1 MKIAIVG
8 SGISGLACAY
18 YLSKENEV
26 YLFEKENY
34 LGGHTNTIEVEV
46 NNQIIPVD
54 TGFIVFNLVTYPN
67 LINFFKTLNVKYI
80 ESNMSFSV
88 WNQTMNQYYAGTNL
102 STFFA
107 KRSNFFNIKHYK
119 FLKEIIRFNKLVQ
132 HSLDKEEYESKTL
145 GQFLEKNQFSFYF
158 QQNYILPMSSAIWS
172 IPLNQAKEFPL
183 KTLGLFFKNHGLLSL
198 NGHYQWYTVE
208 NGSYQYIKKI
218 LENSKFQYFL
228 NEPVL
233 EVQRYYEKNSVYLK
247 TTKRKDIFDLVI
259 LATHAP
265 TSKKILKDITSKEE
279 EILKNF
285 NYQKNI
291 AILHRDEKVMCK
303 ERKVWSSW
311 NYKIGKNNQTS
322 TVYYLKKLQPWIK
335 EDIFVSI
342 NEFDKIDSNKTIKVI
357 EYEHPIFDL
366 NAIQNQSK
374 LELLN
379 QNGLVYFCGAYFKY
393 GFHEDGFNSALK
405 VIQSIKQKK
414 QKEIRYA

>member
-34 LGGHTNTIEVEV
+34 LGGHTNTIEVEI

-67 LINFFKTLNVKYI
+67 LIRFFDELNISYI

-88 WNQTMNQYYAGTNL
+88 WNRIMNQYYAGTNL

-107 KRSNFFNIKHYK
+107 KRSNFLKIKHYK
-119 FLKEIIRFNKLVQ
+119 FLKEIIRFNRLVQ
-132 HSLDKEEYESKTL
+132 KTLNNGEYEIQTL
-145 GQFLEKNQFSFYF
+145 GQFLEKKDFSYYF
-158 QQNYILPMSSAIWS
+158 QENYILPMSSSIWS

-183 KTLGLFFKNHGLLSL
+183 KTLALFFKNHGLLSL

-218 LENSKFQYFL
+218 IENSKFQYFL
-228 NEPVL
+228 GEPVL
-233 EVQRYYEKNSVYLK
+233 EVQRFYEKNSVFLR
-247 TTKRKDIFDLVI
+247 TTKRKDVFDLVI

-265 TSKKILKDITSKEE
+265 TSRKILKDITEE
-279 EILKNF
+279 EDKILRNF
-285 NYQKNI
+285 NYHKNT
-291 AILHRDEKVMCK
+291 AILHTDHKVMCPEK
-303 ERKVWSSW
+303 KIWSSW
-311 NYKIGKNNQTS
+311 NYKIGENNQTA
-322 TVYYLKKLQPWIK
+322 TIYYLTKLQRWIR

-342 NEFDKIDSNKTIKVI
+342 NEFDKLDSNKIIKVI

-374 LELLN
+374 LESLN
-379 QNGLVYFCGAYFKY
+379 HNGLVYFCGAYFKY

-405 VIQSIKQKK
+405 VIQLIKQKQ
-414 QKEIRYA
+414 QKEIKYV